1 MYKLVIIWANGE
13 KIVHFYE
20 TREKAEKVEF
30 GFITAFGNQIEWTTV
45 YKV

>member
-1 MYKLVIIWANGE
+1 MKNKLAG
-13 KIVHFYE
+13 
-20 TREKAEKVEF
+20 EKAEKVES